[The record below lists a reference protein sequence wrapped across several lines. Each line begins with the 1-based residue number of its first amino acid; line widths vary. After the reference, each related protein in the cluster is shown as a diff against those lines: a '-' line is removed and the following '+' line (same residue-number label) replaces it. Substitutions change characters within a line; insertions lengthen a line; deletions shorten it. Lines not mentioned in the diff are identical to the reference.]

1 MLIQVICHVS
11 ILLTIVFY
19 GYKLFNLPIGS
30 VLGGGHD
37 PTKQYTLVFNLF
49 VCMELFNE
57 INSRR
62 INNEMNIFEGIMK
75 NPMFWFIFILSVVL
89 QYLLVQ
95 FVGTFFSTTP
105 LSFTEHLFCIGV
117 GFLSLPLYQL
127 ARTVPVDW
135 FMDMGKGKVE
145 DFKVARNQLLDGRLA
160 MSRSSLRSVTSEQYM
175 NTPSTIPN
183 LFSSLRRV

>member
-1 MLIQVICHVS
+1 M
-11 ILLTIVFY
+11 
-19 GYKLFNLPIGS
+19 
-30 VLGGGHD
+30 
-37 PTKQYTLVFNLF
+37 
-49 VCMELFNE
+49 
-57 INSRR
+57 
-62 INNEMNIFEGIMK
+62 
-75 NPMFWFIFILSVVL
+75 FIFILSVIL

-105 LSFTEHLFCIGV
+105 LSYTEHLFCIGV

-135 FMDMGKGKVE
+135 FIDMGKGKVE
-145 DFKVARNQLLDGRLA
+145 DFKVAPNQLLDGRFA